1 MIDLKWFGL
10 EATVTTDSMKRK
22 QILRNDS
29 RRFELISI
37 SKTINGVHYSDR
49 VPIKSRQTSVDRIL
63 N

>member
-1 MIDLKWFGL
+1 
-10 EATVTTDSMKRK
+10 MKRK